1 MKFYFGELRVC
12 LFVCECLSRILHK
25 NCFQIEVLGPNSGV
39 AEGILRH
46 VDWSVVND
54 VSK

>member
-1 MKFYFGELRVC
+1 MKFYFCELLVC
-12 LFVCECLSRILHK
+12 LFECELLLGILHK
-25 NCFQIEVLGPNSGV
+25 NCFQSEVLGSNSGV

-46 VDWSVVND
+46 VDCSIVND